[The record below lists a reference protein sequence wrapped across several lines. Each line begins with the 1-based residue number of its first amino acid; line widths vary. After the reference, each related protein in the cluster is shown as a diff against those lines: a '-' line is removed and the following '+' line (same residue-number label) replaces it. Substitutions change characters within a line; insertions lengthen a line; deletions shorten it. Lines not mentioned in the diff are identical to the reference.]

1 MDVFLKVTAGVLLT
15 AVLGLVLS
23 QSKADISLLL
33 TICVCSMAVL
43 GALTYL
49 KPVIDF
55 ARRLIQLGQLSG
67 ELLDVLLKAV
77 GIGLISQIAG
87 LICADAGNQSL
98 GKALQMITTAL
109 ILCISLP
116 LLEQILSLLE
126 KVLGEL

>member
-1 MDVFLKVTAGVLLT
+1 MT
-15 AVLGLVLS
+15 AVLGLVLG

-77 GIGLISQIAG
+77 GIGLLSQIAG

-109 ILCISLP
+109 MLCISLP

-126 KVLGEL
+126 KVLGEI